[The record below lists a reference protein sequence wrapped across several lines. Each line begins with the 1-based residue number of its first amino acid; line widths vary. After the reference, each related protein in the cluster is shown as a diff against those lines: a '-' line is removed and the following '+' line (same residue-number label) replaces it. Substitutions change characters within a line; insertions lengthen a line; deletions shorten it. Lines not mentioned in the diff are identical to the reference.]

1 MSVDHHS
8 SEYVE
13 AAELPKSA
21 LPRQSVSDN
30 HRTPKPQVDTD
41 PQETREW
48 LDSLEYVLQAG
59 GVERATYLF
68 ERLRDR
74 LGERGTRFSRSFNT
88 PYINTIPAKQEPA
101 YPGNLELERRIR
113 SLVRWNALAMV
124 VKANKEHSGI
134 GGHISTFA
142 SAATLYEVAFNHF
155 LHGRDSPQG
164 GDLLY
169 VQGHAVP
176 GIYARSYVEGRL
188 SEEALHRFRREVARD
203 GKGGLSSY
211 PHPWLMPDYWEFP
224 TVSMGLGP
232 IMSIYQARFNRYLQ
246 DRGLKDTN
254 RRCVWA
260 FVGDGEMDEPES
272 VAALTLAA
280 REQLDNLTWVVN
292 CNLQRLDGPVRG
304 NGKIIQ
310 ELEAIFHGAGWNVIK
325 VIWGSDWDPL
335 LAQDDEGL
343 LMRRMGEVVD
353 GWYQK
358 YTVEGGAFARKH
370 FFGADP
376 RLLKMVASY
385 SDEQIHKLLRGGH
398 DPRKVYAAY
407 KAAVE
412 HRGQPTVILAK
423 TVKGYGLGEAGEGR
437 NITHQQKKMNERE
450 LREFRTRFS
459 VPVSD
464 EQLASTPFFRP
475 PADSPEATY
484 LAERVKTMGGSLP
497 KRQVKVEPLETPGL
511 DQFKE
516 FIEGSGDRA
525 VSTTMG
531 FARMLG
537 RLLSHK
543 PFGKHLVPI
552 IPDEAR
558 TFGLEALFRQYG
570 IYSHLG
576 QLYEPVDKSS
586 LLYYFEATNGQILE
600 EGITEAGAMSSFIAA
615 GTAYAT
621 HGLNTIPLF
630 IFYSMFGFQRIG
642 DLIWAASDMR
652 ARGFLLGATAGRTT
666 LEGEGLQHQDGHS
679 HLLAGAYPT
688 VAAYDPAFMFEL
700 AVILQ
705 DGLRRMY
712 QSQEDRLYYITL
724 YNEPYPM
731 PAMPPDAEEG
741 ICEGI
746 YRFRPAP
753 KEAKHQAQLL
763 ASGPLVNEALKAQAL
778 LLERYGVA
786 ADVWSVTSYK
796 MLRMRTLEAEQWN
809 MWHPD
814 ETPRKSYLQQIVER
828 FHGPSVAVSD
838 YIRMVPQQIAP
849 WIPGGLLALGT
860 DGFGR
865 SDTRKTLRRFFE
877 IDAEHLV
884 VATLCALYWRDGAV
898 TAQTVCQAAKDLDI
912 RTDDQAP
919 WHR

>member
-1 MSVDHHS
+1 M
-8 SEYVE
+8 
-13 AAELPKSA
+13 
-21 LPRQSVSDN
+21 SDN
-30 HRTPKPQVDTD
+30 DSVPRPQADDD
-41 PQETREW
+41 PQETQEW
-48 LDSLEYVLQAG
+48 LDSLEYVLDAKG
-59 GVERATYLF
+59 TERAGYLF

-74 LGERGTRFSRSFNT
+74 LGAHGAPVSAPFNT
-88 PYINTIPAKQEPA
+88 PYVNTIPPSEQPP
-101 YPGNLELERRIR
+101 YPGNLEIERRIR
-113 SLVRWNALAMV
+113 SFIRWNAMAMV
-124 VKANKEHSGI
+124 VKANKQRPGI
-134 GGHISTFA
+134 GGHISTYA

-155 LHGRDSPQG
+155 LHGKDAPQG
-164 GDLLY
+164 GDQVY
-169 VQGHAVP
+169 FQGHASP

-188 SEEALHRFRREVARD
+188 PEEALHHFRGELSGSGR
-203 GKGGLSSY
+203 GLPSY

-232 IMSIYQARFNRYLQ
+232 IMSIYQARYNRYLQ
-246 DRGLKDTN
+246 ERGLKDTS
-254 RRCVWA
+254 RQRVWA
-260 FVGDGEMDEPES
+260 FLGDGETDEPES
-272 VAALTLAA
+272 LGAITLAS

-310 ELEAIFHGAGWNVIK
+310 ELEAIFRGAGWNVIK

-335 LAQDDEGL
+335 LAKDHEGL
-343 LMRRMGEVVD
+343 LVKRMGEVVD

-358 YTVEGGAFARKH
+358 YSVEGGAFVRKH

-376 RLLKMVASY
+376 RLLAMVESY
-385 SDEQIHKLLRGGH
+385 SDEQLHKMLRGGH
-398 DPRKVYAAY
+398 DPRKVHAAY
-407 KAAVE
+407 QAAVE
-412 HRGQPTVILAK
+412 HKGQPTVILAK
-423 TVKGYGLGEAGEGR
+423 TIKGYGLGEAGEGR
-437 NITHQQKKMNERE
+437 NVTHQQKKMNEHE
-450 LREFRTRFS
+450 LREFRTRFG
-459 VPVSD
+459 VPVPD
-464 EQLASTPFFRP
+464 DQLASTPFFRP
-475 PADSPEATY
+475 PDNSPEAAY
-484 LAERVKTMGGSLP
+484 LVERNKAMGGQIP
-497 KRQVKVEPLETPGL
+497 ERRVKVESLQTPPLEE
-511 DQFKE
+511 FKE
-516 FIEGSGDRA
+516 FVEGSGERA

-537 RLLSHK
+537 RLLSRK
-543 PFGKHLVPI
+543 DFGPHLVPI

-621 HGLNTIPLF
+621 HALNTIPF
-630 IFYSMFGFQRIG
+630 YIYYSMFGFQRVG

-679 HLLAGAYPT
+679 HLLASAVPRM
-688 VAAYDPAFMFEL
+688 AAYDPAFMFEL

-705 DGLRRMY
+705 DGMKRMY
-712 QSQEDRLYYITL
+712 QDQEDLAYYITL
-724 YNEPYPM
+724 YNESYPM
-731 PAMPPDAEEG
+731 PPMPPQAEEG
-741 ICEGI
+741 IREGM

-753 KEAKHQAQLL
+753 APGTHRAHLL
-763 ASGPLVNEALKAQAL
+763 ASGPLVNEALRAQDL

-796 MLRMRTLEAEQWN
+796 TLRLRTLEAERWN
-809 MWHPD
+809 IRHPD
-814 ETPRKSYLQQIVER
+814 EQPRMSYLQKTAPALD
-828 FHGPSVAVSD
+828 GPCVAVSD
-838 YIRMVPQQIAP
+838 YVRLVSEQIAP

-865 SDTRKTLRRFFE
+865 SDTRKALRRFFE
-877 IDAEHLV
+877 IDAEHLA
-884 VATLCALYWRDGAV
+884 VATLYALHRRDGRIDAK
-898 TAQTVCQAAKDLDI
+898 TVKQAAQDLGI
-912 RTDDQAP
+912 EGDDLAP
-919 WHR
+919 WQR